1 MYGIPKM
8 NEPLGLV
15 QECKIH
21 IMFSGI
27 VERNTVM
34 NVWRGWTLCAVH
46 VDQSATSVCNPQPLK
61 LMVGW
66 STYVVCPLLFLSL
79 WLYSLLNLIKN
90 RFRYISFF
98 NFRQLQSTFG
108 AFDVFSCFSLFALWI
123 VPLYRRLVLL
133 LFR

>member
-27 VERNTVM
+27 VERNMVM

-79 WLYSLLNLIKN
+79 WLYSLLNLRKN
-90 RFRYISFF
+90 RFRYIFHSSTLNSFSPHLGHSMYF
-98 NFRQLQSTFG
+98 LFIFICFINSSVISTSS
-108 AFDVFSCFSLFALWI
+108 AFAI
-123 VPLYRRLVLL
+123 
-133 LFR
+133 